1 MTIKLGKRRYPV
13 HFSRITLYTFILL
26 LLSFTSLPLVY
37 VVCQAF
43 KPLEE
48 LSIYPP
54 QFFVRNPTLTNFSTL
69 VGAVSSSDIPFFRY
83 VLNSLY
89 VTVLS
94 VFLSVFVC
102 SLAAYGINKL
112 RPTGHVF
119 LNKLIIAALMFS
131 GSVTTIPT
139 YMVVQNLG
147 LIDTYAAL
155 IIPKIAVSFNLF
167 LMIQF
172 MSQTPNSLLE
182 AARIDG
188 AREFKVFW
196 NIVMPNVKPAWGTLI
211 VFSFVSSW
219 NDYFAPLVYTSKAAM
234 KTLPLAIQ
242 QISGGAGSVSLTRAG
257 AASAATLIMTAPTI
271 IIYTVMQGKVIKTME
286 YSGIKE

>member
-13 HFSRITLYTFILL
+13 RFSRISLYAFILV

-37 VVCQAF
+37 LVCQAF

-54 QFFVRNPTLTNFSTL
+54 QFFVRNPTLVNFSTL
-69 VGAVSSSDIPFFRY
+69 VGAVSSSEIPFLRY

-89 VTVLS
+89 VTVMT
-94 VFLSVFVC
+94 VFLSVVVC
-102 SLAAYGINKL
+102 SLAAYGLNKL

-131 GSVTTIPT
+131 GTVTTIPT
-139 YMVVQNLG
+139 YMVVHNLG
-147 LIDTYAAL
+147 LINSYAAL

-167 LMIQF
+167 LMVQF
-172 MSQTPNSLLE
+172 MSQMPNSLLE

-188 AREFKVFW
+188 AREFTVFW
-196 NIVMPNVKPAWGTLI
+196 RIVMPQVKPAWGTLV
-211 VFSFVSSW
+211 VFTFVSSW
-219 NDYFAPLVYTSKAAM
+219 NDYFGPLVYTSKAAM

-242 QISGGAGSVSLTRAG
+242 QISGGAGVVSLTRAG
-257 AASAATLIMTAPTI
+257 ASCAATLIMTAPTI

>member
-1 MTIKLGKRRYPV
+1 MTIKIGRRRYPV
-13 HFSRITLYTFILL
+13 RFSRIALYTFIIL

-94 VFLSVFVC
+94 VFLSVVIC

-112 RPTGHVF
+112 RPTGHNF

-139 YMVVQNLG
+139 YMVVQELG

-155 IIPKIAVSFNLF
+155 IVPRLAVSFNLF

-172 MSQTPNSLLE
+172 MSQMPNSLLE

-219 NDYFAPLVYTSKAAM
+219 NDYFGPLVYTSKAAM
-234 KTLPLAIQ
+234 KTLPLAVQ

-257 AASAATLIMTAPTI
+257 ASCAATLIMTAPTI
-271 IIYTVMQGKVIKTME
+271 IIYTIMQGKVIKTME